1 MRARVLVVVALC
13 VALNGAARGQDAP
26 VAPSP
31 PIAQVTLEEVAAA
44 MGTNDLRAIRYWGT
58 GFSFAFGQ
66 NYSWE
71 EAWPRMRL
79 ERYERLVDYD
89 SESSQEVLV
98 RTQAE
103 SPPRG
108 GGNQP
113 LGIIQEQVIGVSGPY
128 AWNQLGTL
136 GVIPAEGASLLPMP
150 SGTPDPTAVP
160 DQAEQRRLFLWLTP
174 QGFVKSALAHHPVLS
189 TKAVRRRRVTTI
201 SFELEGGVRVEGT
214 ANEQNLVERIVTHV
228 PHPVLGDM
236 LVEFVYAN
244 YRDFGGIPFPTNILV
259 QQGGFHTL
267 EVSVADAVM
276 NPEDHTVEVPQQAR
290 VTHVPAPPISAQP
303 LAEGLWFLSGG
314 SQNSVAVEFRDFAV
328 VIEAPEGEE
337 QSLAMIAKVKE
348 LMPRKAIRYLVNTH
362 HHFDQAGGLRTYAA
376 EGAAILTHAS
386 NHQFYDLMF
395 TADRRLQPDRFSQSN
410 QAPRVELVGDYYVI
424 RNGSRVLEVHHV
436 EGSMHDAGLLMV
448 YLPRE
453 RLLVESHVFTPGEPG
468 APATP
473 NPFALNLYEN
483 VTRLNLNVTRIAPIY
498 GRMVPWSE
506 LLKAIGKPADDTPA
520 DGLLRA
526 VAQL

>member
-1 MRARVLVVVALC
+1 L
-13 VALNGAARGQDAP
+13 
-26 VAPSP
+26 
-31 PIAQVTLEEVAAA
+31 I
-44 MGTNDLRAIRYWGT
+44 
-58 GFSFAFGQ
+58 
-66 NYSWE
+66 
-71 EAWPRMRL
+71 
-79 ERYERLVDYD
+79 
-89 SESSQEVLV
+89 

-113 LGIIQEQVIGVSGPY
+113 LGSIQEQVIGVSGPY

-136 GVIPAEGASLLPMP
+136 AVIPTEGTRLLPMP
-150 SGTPDPTAVP
+150 SRTPDPTAVP
-160 DQAEQRRLFLWLTP
+160 DQAEQRRLLLWLTP
-174 QGFVKSALAHHPVLS
+174 QGFVKSALTHHATLS
-189 TKAVRRRRVTTI
+189 TKIERRHRMTTI
-201 SFELEGGVRVEGT
+201 TFELEGGVQVEGT

-244 YRDFGGIPFPTNILV
+244 YRDFGGIPFPTTILV
-259 QQGGFHTL
+259 KQGGFHAL
-267 EVSVADAVM
+267 EVSVADAVI
-276 NPEDHTVEVPQQAR
+276 NPEEHTVEVPRQAR
-290 VTHVPAPPISAQP
+290 VTHVPVPPVSAQS

-328 VIEAPEGEE
+328 VIEAPENEE
-337 QSLAMIAKVKE
+337 HSLAMIAKVKE

-386 NHQFYDLMF
+386 NHQFYDLLF
-395 TADRRLQPDRFSQSN
+395 TAERKLRPDRFSQSN
-410 QAPRVELVGDYYVI
+410 RTPRVELVGDYHVI
-424 RNGSRVLEVHHV
+424 RNGSRVLEIHHV
-436 EGSMHDAGLLMV
+436 AGSMHDAGLLMV

-468 APATP
+468 APLAP
-473 NPFALNLYEN
+473 NPFTLNLYEN
-483 VTRLNLNVTRIAPIY
+483 VMRLNLGVTRIAPIY

-506 LLKAIGKPADDTPA
+506 LLKAIGRPADDTPA